1 MPFTSGLE
9 AQSSGS
15 VTTGFPYEH
24 DERWLLVQRIVGSRL
39 FNKASQL
46 REILIYVTQQVL
58 LDQEIAI
65 PEHEI
70 ACKVLGRR
78 EGFNPNDDNIVRV
91 QAGHLRKKLDQYF
104 LTEGLEEPCVLVI
117 PKGTYIPHFMPRH
130 NVATAEKAIH
140 KLGEK
145 TEESQPVVS
154 AAALMVS
161 VAEPEPTIPL
171 HSYSHT
177 ESETFVSNLSDRAP
191 MRSQIS
197 LRPLQNIQWY
207 WLLVAFGLGIGAM
220 ACYYRLT
227 SPSVAAARA
236 VPLNIIEQRIFSAG
250 VPVSVVTTDSSL
262 VLLQNT
268 LHTDISI
275 GDYVGGKYPANLLVN
290 SPDDAQRIA
299 LEYAA
304 AGRYTSLGDLTI
316 ALQCEEL
323 AQKLGASTTLRYA
336 RYMSVRDFEKG
347 NFILIGSR
355 RGNPWISLFEPQLNF
370 ALEEDKETHLFHF
383 ANKNPQSGED
393 RIYLNQQQP
402 HGEYL
407 SYVDIALVPNLT
419 RTGYVLL
426 LNGSVMDSNEA
437 AAHLVFDE
445 NLPVPLSHSVNAQ
458 ATDKPQSIEIFLRVH
473 SLQGA
478 PSKVD
483 VIATRTSLLNS

>member
-9 AQSSGS
+9 AQNSGS

-24 DERWLLVQRIVGSRL
+24 DERWLLVLRIVGSRV

-104 LTEGLEEPCVLVI
+104 STEGLEEPFVLVI
-117 PKGTYIPHFMPRH
+117 PKGTYVPHFVPRQ
-130 NVATAEKAIH
+130 NVAPAEKATDN
-140 KLGEK
+140 LGEK
-145 TEESQPVVS
+145 TEESQPVAS

-161 VAEPEPTIPL
+161 VAEQAPAIPFRS
-171 HSYSHT
+171 HSYG
-177 ESETFVSNLSDRAP
+177 ENETLVSDLSDRAP
-191 MRSQIS
+191 IRSQGS
-197 LRPLQNIQWY
+197 LGRLQNIRWY

-236 VPLNIIEQRIFSAG
+236 VPLNVIEQRIFSAG
-250 VPVSVVTTDSSL
+250 APVSVVTTDSSL

-290 SPDDAQRIA
+290 SPDDARRVA
-299 LEYAA
+299 LENAA
-304 AGRYTSLGDLTI
+304 TGRYTSLGDLTI

-393 RIYLNQQQP
+393 RIYLNQQQQ

-445 NLPVPLSHSVNAQ
+445 NLPGPLAHSINVQ

-478 PSKVD
+478 PSKID
-483 VIATRTSLLNS
+483 VIATRTSLVTS